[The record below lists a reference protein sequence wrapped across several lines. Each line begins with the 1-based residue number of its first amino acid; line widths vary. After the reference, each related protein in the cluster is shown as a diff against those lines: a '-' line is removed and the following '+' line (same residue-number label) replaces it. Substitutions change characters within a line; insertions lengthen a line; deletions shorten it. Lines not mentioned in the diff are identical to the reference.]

1 MLRSTL
7 KERTIGRKLAT
18 QEEKGEATRMAK
30 RMSKRKA
37 KGRQKYS
44 ENIFFMV
51 LECFLYIRENNS
63 RFSDE
68 KK

>member
-1 MLRSTL
+1 MLLRSTF

-30 RMSKRKA
+30 RVSKRKA

-44 ENIFFMV
+44 E
-51 LECFLYIRENNS
+51 
-63 RFSDE
+63 
-68 KK
+68 KKARG